1 MKIQE
6 YIKGPYIKMIKFLKK
21 DEITSDFFIDSKL
34 ESDLIEIISYN
45 AYIDE
50 YDGYKSVTIK
60 AKKDCYLGLN
70 IETYSDYDSNEAD
83 VDYLIIKVLEV

>member
-6 YIKGPYIKMIKFLKK
+6 YIKSPYIKMVKFLKK

-50 YDGYKSVTIK
+50 YDGY
-60 AKKDCYLGLN
+60 
-70 IETYSDYDSNEAD
+70 
-83 VDYLIIKVLEV
+83 

>member
-6 YIKGPYIKMIKFLKK
+6 YIKSPNIKMVKFLKK
-21 DEITSDFFIDSKL
+21 DEITSDFFIDAKL
-34 ESDLIEIISYN
+34 ESNLIEIISYN
-45 AYIDE
+45 AYLDDYE
-50 YDGYKSVTIK
+50 GFKSVTIK

-70 IETYSDYDSNEAD
+70 IETYSDYGFREVD